1 MRIWHKILVAPVVAI
16 AFMLALGA
24 VSWQMLTRQNA
35 ALEDLARTRMAASQ
49 VAAEAAGDLS
59 EVHSNVY
66 RLFTWIASLGDNRVK
81 AITEEQRK
89 YIAGIHDHLAKLAA
103 NPALSA
109 EERKLVNDT
118 LPKLAKYRKLMDDA
132 IDMSTVDVG
141 TGAMAMQNADQQYQ
155 EVLKEMDRL
164 VQLEKKLGQESYEAA
179 AAASRTALMVVLAIL
194 AIAVV
199 ASLVIALAMSAAI
212 VRPLKAAIAVAGRI
226 AKGELGTE
234 VQVRGSDETA
244 DLLHALAEMAQN
256 LRQLVSEVSAGAH
269 MVADTSAQIAQGNQ
283 DLSQRTEEQ
292 ASTLE
297 ETASSM
303 EELTAT
309 VTQNAENARVA
320 SQLAVDASEV
330 ARKGGQVVGQVVS
343 TMTGI
348 SESSRKIAD
357 IIGVIDG
364 IAFQTNILALNA
376 AVEAARAG
384 EQGRGF
390 AVVAAEVRNL
400 AHRSAQ
406 AAKEIKSLI
415 GESIGSAQA
424 GQQLADAAE
433 ATMARVVESVAQVT
447 QVLGAIAHASREQS
461 AGVQEVSQAIAQIDA
476 ATQQNAALVEEAAG
490 AAESFQHE
498 ARQLVDVV
506 GRFKTDRND
515 DRGRVIALVKDAV
528 EHVRRHGVK
537 RACDDL
543 NDPQGEFVRGEDY
556 VFALA
561 ADGTQLAFAPDR
573 NIVGRNNVDESD
585 PTGKVVGREIL
596 RVAADPG
603 FGWVDYHFRHP
614 TTGEIVPKSVYVE
627 AVEGI
632 ILGCGIYG
640 RAPAPAAA
648 ASAPVAGR
656 LGGGTFGPAR
666 MHEEGLR
673 KAASRVPLALTRA
686 APP

>member
-1 MRIWHKILVAPVVAI
+1 VPGRLHPAAAALVRGALCLAPVAAALWLRDALPAWEFQVLVGALCLPALVAV
-16 AFMLALGA
+16 LAP
-24 VSWQMLTRQNA
+24 R
-35 ALEDLARTRMAASQ
+35 RF
-49 VAAEAAGDLS
+49 AAGDIAQMIRMTD
-59 EVHSNVY
+59 
-66 RLFTWIASLGDNRVK
+66 RLASGELIENAQAVAAGTHEAGRLWSSILKMNG
-81 AITEEQRK
+81 TL
-89 YIAGIHDHLAKLAA
+89 AGIVRQVRA
-103 NPALSA
+103 SA
-109 EERKLVNDT
+109 E
-118 LPKLAKYRKLMDDA
+118 
-132 IDMSTVDVG
+132 
-141 TGAMAMQNADQQYQ
+141 
-155 EVLKEMDRL
+155 
-164 VQLEKKLGQESYEAA
+164 
-179 AAASRTALMVVLAIL
+179 
-194 AIAVV
+194 AVV
-199 ASLVIALAMSAAI
+199 
-212 VRPLKAAIAVAGRI
+212 
-226 AKGELGTE
+226 
-234 VQVRGSDETA
+234 
-244 DLLHALAEMAQN
+244 
-256 LRQLVSEVSAGAH
+256 AGAH
-269 MVADTSAQIAQGNQ
+269 MIAEGNAQLA
-283 DLSQRTEEQ
+283 QRTQEQ
-292 ASTLE
+292 AVSLE
-297 ETASSM
+297 ETASGIEQLASS
-303 EELTAT
+303 ARR
-309 VTQNAENARVA
+309 NAESCERANALAGDARSVATQA
-320 SQLAVDASEV
+320 SQRMQELAATMDRIGAS
-330 ARKGGQVVGQVVS
+330 AR
-343 TMTGI
+343 
-348 SESSRKIAD
+348 R
-357 IIGVIDG
+357 IGEILGAVEG

-415 GESIGSAQA
+415 GESIGSARA

-433 ATMARVVESVAQVT
+433 ATMARVVESVAEVT

-498 ARQLVDVV
+498 ARQLVEVV

-515 DRGRVIALVKDAV
+515 DRGRVIALVKAAV

-543 NDPQGEFVRGEDY
+543 NDPRGEFVRGEDY

-573 NIVGRNNVDESD
+573 NVVGRNNVDERD

-640 RAPAPAAA
+640 RA
-648 ASAPVAGR
+648 
-656 LGGGTFGPAR
+656 
-666 MHEEGLR
+666 
-673 KAASRVPLALTRA
+673 ALTRA
-686 APP
+686 APA